1 MLKRLARALRLP
13 CVPVALADRVDERGV
28 MVAAKPLLI
37 VTRPEP
43 DATAW
48 ADALVQQHWPAVAL
62 PLIAIHP
69 TRNPDALTA
78 AWAQIGT
85 YQAVMFVSAHAVA
98 HFFSAASGHLEGTV
112 ALKPAVWRA
121 WATGPGTTQALERAG
136 VEAGRIDAP
145 DAQSAQ
151 LDSEALW
158 QRVQGQVQSVG
169 LRSVLIVRGSDA
181 QGVMAGRDWLA
192 QQLQAQG
199 VNVDFVVAYE
209 RDLPCWTLAQRTHA
223 LASTDPAAVWV
234 FSSSEAIANLQQ
246 LLPHRVWAH
255 ARAVATHPRIAQAA
269 RNAGFGVVCESR
281 PGLDAVLSS
290 IKSMR

>member
-1 MLKRLARALRLP
+1 MARALRLL
-13 CVPVALADRVDERGV
+13 CVPVAPADRVDERCV
-28 MVAAKPLLI
+28 MVTAKPLLI

-62 PLIAIHP
+62 PLIAISP
-69 TRNPDALTA
+69 TRNPDALDA

-98 HFFSAASGHLEGTV
+98 HFFRAASGYLKGTG
-112 ALKPAVWRA
+112 ALNPALWRA
-121 WATGPGTTQALERAG
+121 WATGPGTTRALGRAG
-136 VEAGRIDAP
+136 VDTGRIDAP

-158 QRVQGQVQSVG
+158 QRVQGQLAG
-169 LRSVLIVRGSDA
+169 LRRVLIVRGSDA
-181 QGVMAGRDWLA
+181 QGVMVGRDWLA

-199 VNVDFVVAYE
+199 VSVDFVVAYE
-209 RDLPCWTLAQRTHA
+209 RDLPCWTLAQRAQA
-223 LASTDPAAVWV
+223 LASTEAAAVWV

-246 LLPHRVWAH
+246 LLPHRVWVN

-281 PGLDAVLSS
+281 PGLNAVLAS
-290 IKSMR
+290 IKSM

>member
-1 MLKRLARALRLP
+1 MRKRWVRALRLL
-13 CVPVALADRVDERGV
+13 CVPVVPADRVDERCV
-28 MVAAKPLLI
+28 MVTAKPLLI

-48 ADALVQQHWPAVAL
+48 ADALAQQNWPAVAL
-62 PLIAIHP
+62 PLIAVRP
-69 TRNPDALTA
+69 TRNPDTLAA

-98 HFFSAASGHLEGTV
+98 HFFSAASAHLEGTG
-112 ALKPAVWRA
+112 ALNPASWRA
-121 WATGPGTTQALERAG
+121 WATGPGTTQALWRAG
-136 VEAGRIDAP
+136 MDAGHIDAP

-158 QRVQGQVQSVG
+158 QRVQGQLAG
-169 LRSVLIVRGSDA
+169 LRRVLIVRGSDA
-181 QGVMAGRDWLA
+181 QGAMAGRDWLA

-199 VNVDFVVAYE
+199 VSVDFVVAYE
-209 RDLPCWTLAQRTHA
+209 RDMPSWTAAQRAHA
-223 LASTDPAAVWV
+223 LASTDAAAVWV

-246 LLPHRVWAH
+246 WLPHQVWAH

-281 PGLDAVLSS
+281 PGLDAVLAS
-290 IKSMR
+290 IKSM